1 MKRITQTPNEHH
13 WPRQAVES
21 IECRKRDLVVRIA
34 DWTRNKYEPSFDV
47 EVYIGG
53 VYDWCESKCFTFREY
68 GNKANAKEAAIT
80 FAQTQ
85 ISKLL

>member
-13 WPRQAVES
+13 WPRQEVKS

-34 DWTRNKYEPSFDV
+34 DWTRDRDDPGYHV

-53 VYDWCESKCFTFREY
+53 VYDWNESKCCTIWEHKT
-68 GNKANAKEAAIT
+68 KAAAKTAAIL